1 MVVDETI
8 ARLRREYKEYLS
20 VKYPNFKE
28 SSVNTKVT
36 DACFCWKNNI
46 TDSFWNIFVS
56 DETMQSA
63 RQAIF
68 EYLRDVKGSS
78 TAKERADGYFREL
91 CHFKEFIDAKYG
103 SIHGFV
109 GDEMRYDEIMFD
121 YSLKVYNQEL
131 NFEDTADV
139 LSHQMPHLAST
150 SYKMVFDMFRCM
162 MNGSVYK
169 RRFNFETTIFI
180 LRKIAEK
187 YSDRLET
194 ALGAVKENI
203 VYYYRT
209 SGSRS
214 ISLCRGCARVAKD
227 HNIDISF
234 GDDIFA
240 DVIPESAESESS
252 QSSAVRYWL
261 YAAGRDC
268 VNWNQDYAEGIMAL
282 GWENIGDYSQYSSK
296 EEIRRKLSEFNS
308 GSRCTNAAHAIWQF
322 CNDIQK
328 GDIVIVKKGMQKIV
342 GRGVVTG
349 DYEYD
354 AARGNY
360 RNIRK
365 VEWTHN
371 GEWDYPGNGV
381 MKTLTD
387 LTPYTEI
394 VSKVNELFQIDDTE
408 ISAPKIDTEEYTI
421 DDFLNEVYINAEQYD
436 TIKNLLLMKKNLI
449 IQGAPGVGKTYAAKR
464 LAYSIMGE
472 KDESRIKMVQF
483 HQSYSY
489 EDFIMGYR
497 PTENGFALAK
507 GVFYDFCK
515 QAEMDER
522 PHFFIIDEI
531 NRGNL
536 SKIFG
541 ELFMLIERDKRGK
554 KLQLLYS
561 DEQFNIPANV
571 YIIGMMNTAD
581 RSLAMLDYALRR
593 RFAFYELSPAFD
605 SEGFKVYQASLKN
618 EKFNTLIECVKRLNE
633 SIAQDDS
640 LGEGFRIGHSYFSLD
655 NLNASEQWL
664 KAVVEYELIPL
675 LKEYWFD
682 EQDKIYEWS
691 AKLRD
696 AIK

>member
-8 ARLRREYKEYLS
+8 GRLRRKYEEYLS

-28 SSVNTKVT
+28 SSVKTKVS

-46 TDSFWNIFVS
+46 TDSFWGIFVS
-56 DETMQSA
+56 DEAMQSA
-63 RQAIF
+63 KQAIF

-91 CHFKEFIDAKYG
+91 CHLKEFIDTKYG
-103 SIHGFV
+103 NVHNFV
-109 GDEMRYDEIMFD
+109 GDEMEYDDIVFD
-121 YSLKVYNQEL
+121 YSLRVYNNLLTPDEAAEQL
-131 NFEDTADV
+131 AHRISH
-139 LSHQMPHLAST
+139 LSFASYT
-150 SYKMVFDMFRCM
+150 MVFGMLKCM
-162 MNGSVYK
+162 MSGVVYK
-169 RRFNFETTIFI
+169 RSFNFESTIFF
-180 LRKIAEK
+180 LRKIA
-187 YSDRLET
+187 DRFPDKLES
-194 ALGAVKENI
+194 ALTSVRENV

-214 ISLCRGCARVAKD
+214 VSLCRGCARVARD
-227 HNIDISF
+227 YNIDISF
-234 GDDIFA
+234 GEDIFA
-240 DVIPESAESESS
+240 DVIPEAADSENSETPT
-252 QSSAVRYWL
+252 VRYWL
-261 YAAGRDC
+261 YAAGREC
-268 VNWNQDYAEGIMAL
+268 VNWDQDYAEGIMAL

-296 EEIRRKLSEFNS
+296 EEMRRKLSEFNS

-322 CNDIQK
+322 CNEIKK
-328 GDIVIVKKGMQKIV
+328 GDVIIVKKGMQKIV
-342 GRGVVTG
+342 GRGVVVG

-354 AARGNY
+354 ATRENY
-360 RNIRK
+360 RNIRN
-365 VEWTHN
+365 VEWTHK

-381 MKTLTD
+381 MKTLTE
-387 LTPYTEI
+387 LTPYTET
-394 VSKVNELFQIDDTE
+394 VSKINELFQMDDTE
-408 ISAPKIDTEEYTI
+408 ISEPEIDIEEYTA
-421 DDFLNEVYINAEQYD
+421 DDFLSEVYINAEQYD
-436 TIKNLLLMKKNLI
+436 TVKNLLLMKKNLI
-449 IQGAPGVGKTYAAKR
+449 LQGAPGVGKTYAAKR

-472 KDESRIKMVQF
+472 KDESRVKMVQF

-497 PTENGFALAK
+497 PTENGFTLAK

-561 DEQFNIPANV
+561 DEQFNIPTNV

-605 SEGFKVYQASLKN
+605 SDGFKAYQASLKN
-618 EKFNTLIECVKRLNE
+618 EKFNALIECVKRLNE
-633 SIAQDDS
+633 SVEQDDS

-655 NLNASEQWL
+655 NLNASDQRL

-682 EQDKIYEWS
+682 EQDKVKEWS